1 MQLTT
6 ITSIENL
13 SRRSLKDNLP
23 WIMVRAAIRAAVKG
37 GAQAAVYQQNALA
50 GVALNAINVATEQ
63 ADERVWGLLPA
74 EITIARVKLPEGQ
87 STVKIQTSQ
96 GIKEV
101 SVNVSGK
108 HVVIPIRL
116 IGNSIY
122 NLQAGL

>member
-1 MQLTT
+1 
-6 ITSIENL
+6 
-13 SRRSLKDNLP
+13 
-23 WIMVRAAIRAAVKG
+23 MVRAAIRAAVKG
-37 GAQAAVYQQNALA
+37 ASQAAAYRQSALA
-50 GVALNAINVATEQ
+50 GLVVNVVNVATEQ
-63 ADERVWGLLPA
+63 ADERAWGLLPS

-96 GIKEV
+96 GVKEV
-101 SVNVSGK
+101 SVKVSGK